1 MHIIRTGNAMKRN
14 ALCTWLLTAALGITV
29 SACGQAKTDAPTLAP
44 TEAPRTPAATLTDI
58 PPTATSTAGHT
69 FEDIDARRVEILDY
83 IANLSN
89 GPFTGVIS
97 GQNCY
102 HGTEILSSSWAR
114 GYANMIEKLHAET
127 GQWVGIMGVDYEFT
141 KIFASEELALANKA
155 LIDYAK
161 AGGLVTVTL
170 TPLNPWVNDE
180 SDLEE
185 EPGSYDGPAGSQNA
199 GSFALVRSLNDLI
212 DTDKPVNA
220 AWMRKLDRI
229 AAALQQLRDAGVVVL
244 FRPMQEMNGNW
255 FWWGMRSHPYDP
267 APYVNVYRHMRGYF
281 TNEKQLNNLIWVYS
295 PNASFGEGNNSAWNR
310 TVDWA
315 YPGDAYVDIVAGTNY
330 ADNLIVGD
338 YKKYVSMNKP
348 LGMAE
353 LGPTIGGPAAK
364 NGSWD
369 TSQIIAKLRSEY
381 PRIAFWVSWH
391 SYPGESWSLIANK
404 NYGILMN
411 DPDVINRDDFHWSW
425 LE

>member
-1 MHIIRTGNAMKRN
+1 MNKKLFTTAVLIMVLGMLITGCASENTVASVPDATEVPPTPTIKI
-14 ALCTWLLTAALGITV
+14 TETA
-29 SACGQAKTDAPTLAP
+29 QPTAAP
-44 TEAPRTPAATLTDI
+44 TEGFT
-58 PPTATSTAGHT
+58 TA
-69 FEDIDARRVEILDY
+69 IVDARRTEILDY
-83 IANLSN
+83 ITNLSN
-89 GPFTGVIS
+89 EPFAGVIS

-102 HGTEILSSSWAR
+102 HGTEILSSSWVR
-114 GYANMIEKLHAET
+114 GYANMIEKLHTET
-127 GQWVGIMGVDYEFT
+127 GQWIGIIGVDYEYL
-141 KIFASEELALANKA
+141 KIFTPEELAQANKA

-161 AGGLVTVTL
+161 AGGLVTITL
-170 TPLNPWVNDE
+170 TPQNPWVNDE
-180 SDLEE
+180 SDLVSN
-185 EPGSYDGPAGSQNA
+185 PGTWDGPAGTQNQA
-199 GSFALVRSLNDLI
+199 AFAQVTSLNDLI
-212 DTDKPVNA
+212 DPAQPVNV
-220 AWMRKLDRI
+220 AWMRKLDRV
-229 AAALQQLRDAGVVVL
+229 AAALQELRDAGVVVF

-267 APYVNVYRHMRGYF
+267 TPYGNVYRHMRDYF

-295 PNASFGEGNNSAWNR
+295 PNASFGEGNNSTWNR

-330 ADNLIVGD
+330 ADNLVIGD
-338 YKKYVSMNKP
+338 YAKYITMKKP
-348 LGMAE
+348 LGIAE

-369 TSQIIAKLRSEY
+369 TSQIVARIKTSY
-381 PRIAFWVSWH
+381 PRISYWVSWH

-404 NYGILMN
+404 NYDVLMN